1 MRHSSDVAIIGGG
14 VIGCSIAY
22 YLAKQGIRSTVFE
35 QRRFGSG
42 ASGATAGVIGPLQ
55 HIPPTSRATLALGLR
70 SLEMFPTLVSEL
82 SEAGVDPEY
91 RQNGI
96 LSVALTPEQADEL
109 KRNLTWQGETGL
121 GPRWLSSRE
130 VLDRE
135 PLINPEVLGAVFS
148 PREGHVRGQR
158 LVDALV
164 HAASKLGASFVEG
177 AEVTGLETEGRRV
190 TGVRVAGAA
199 HPAGHTVLAAGP
211 WSGIAGRW
219 VPDRIPVRP
228 VKGQRILLRS
238 RGLLPTCPVRSSAG
252 YTLPQA
258 DGNILVG
265 ATRHEGEF
273 DQEITADAV
282 AQSIADAALAFPVLR
297 KARFVEARAGVRPGS
312 PDGVPLIGPLPEWD
326 GLSVASGHD
335 AVGIMLSPGTAELVA
350 DYIRTGDEGPLRPF
364 SPSRFAANAGAEAQ
378 E

>member
-1 MRHSSDVAIIGGG
+1 MRYSYDVAVIGGG

-22 YLAKQGIRSTVFE
+22 YLARQGIRSTVFE

-42 ASGATAGVIGPLQ
+42 ASGAAAGVIGPLQ
-55 HIPPTSRATLALGLR
+55 HIPPTSRASMALGLR
-70 SLEMFPTLVSEL
+70 SLEMFPTLASEL
-82 SEAGVDPEY
+82 SEAGVDPEF

-96 LSVALTPEQADEL
+96 LSVALTPAQADEL
-109 KRNLTWQGETGL
+109 KRNLTWQAETGL
-121 GPRWLSSRE
+121 GLRWLSSHE

-135 PLINPEVLGAVFS
+135 PLINPDVLGAVFS
-148 PREGHVRGQR
+148 PKEGHLRGQR

-177 AEVTGLETEGRRV
+177 AEVTGLETQGRRV

-238 RGLLPTCPVRSSAG
+238 RGLLPACPVRSFTG
-252 YTLPQA
+252 YTLPQV

-282 AQSIADAALAFPVLR
+282 AQSIAYAALAFPVLR
-297 KARFVEARAGVRPGS
+297 RARFIEARAGVRPGS
-312 PDGVPLIGPLPEWD
+312 PDGVPLIGPLPERD
-326 GLSVASGHD
+326 GVSVVSGHD
-335 AVGIMLSPGTAELVA
+335 AVGIMLSPGTAQLVA
-350 DYIRTGDEGPLRPF
+350 DYIRTGDEGPLQPF
-364 SPSRFAANAGAEAQ
+364 SPARFGTNPGAEAQ

>member
-1 MRHSSDVAIIGGG
+1 MRRSSDVAIIGGG

-22 YLAKQGIRSTVFE
+22 YLVKQGIRSTVFE
-35 QRRFGSG
+35 QRRVGSG

-70 SLEMFPTLVSEL
+70 SLEMFPSLASEL
-82 SEAGVDPEY
+82 FEAGIDPEF

-96 LSVALTPEQADEL
+96 LSVALTREQAEEL
-109 KRNLTWQGETGL
+109 KRNLTWQADTGL

-135 PLINPEVLGAVFS
+135 PLINPAVLGAVFS
-148 PREGHVRGQR
+148 PREGHLRGQR

-177 AEVTGLETEGRRV
+177 AEVTGLETQGRRV
-190 TGVRVAGAA
+190 TGVRVGATA

-211 WSGIAGRW
+211 WSGVVGRW
-219 VPDRIPVRP
+219 VPDQIPVRP

-238 RGLLPTCPVRSSAG
+238 RGFLPACPVRSFAG

-273 DQEITADAV
+273 DQDVTADAV
-282 AQSIADAALAFPVLR
+282 ARSIADATLAFPVLG
-297 KARFVEARAGVRPGS
+297 KAKFIEARAGVRPGS
-312 PDGVPLIGPLPEWD
+312 PDSVPLIGPLPEWD

-350 DYIRTGDEGPLRPF
+350 DYIRTGDEGPLQPF
-364 SPSRFAANAGAEAQ
+364 SPARFGTNARVAKHE
-378 E
+378 

>member
-1 MRHSSDVAIIGGG
+1 MRDSSDVAIIGGG

-55 HIPPTSRATLALGLR
+55 HIPPTSRPTLALGLR
-70 SLEMFPTLVSEL
+70 SLDMFPTLASEL
-82 SEAGVDPEY
+82 SEAGVDPEFQ
-91 RQNGI
+91 QNGI
-96 LSVALTPEQADEL
+96 LRLALTPEQVEEL
-109 KRNLTWQGETGL
+109 EHNLTWQGETGL

-135 PLINPEVLGAVFS
+135 PLISPEVLGAVFS
-148 PREGHVRGQR
+148 PKEGHLRGQR

-177 AEVTGLETEGRRV
+177 AEVTGLETQGRRV
-190 TGVRVAGAA
+190 TGVRVADAA
-199 HPAGHTVLAAGP
+199 HPASHTVLAAGP

-238 RGLLPTCPVRSSAG
+238 RGFLPACPVLSFAG
-252 YTLPQA
+252 YTLPQV

-297 KARFVEARAGVRPGS
+297 RAQFIEARAGVRPGS
-312 PDGVPLIGPLPEWD
+312 PDGIPLIGPLPEWD

-335 AVGIMLSPGTAELVA
+335 AVGIMLSPGTAQLVA
-350 DYIRTGDEGPLRPF
+350 DYIRTGDEGPLQPF
-364 SPSRFAANAGAEAQ
+364 SPARFDTNARAVAKE
-378 E
+378 

>member
-1 MRHSSDVAIIGGG
+1 MRHPSDVAIIGGG

-22 YLAKQGIRSTVFE
+22 YLARQGIRSTVFE

-70 SLEMFPTLVSEL
+70 SLEMFPTLASEL
-82 SEAGVDPEY
+82 SEAGVDPEF

-96 LSVALTPEQADEL
+96 LSVALTAGQAEEL

-121 GPRWLSSRE
+121 GARWLSSRE

-135 PLINPEVLGAVFS
+135 PFINPDVLGAVFS
-148 PREGHVRGQR
+148 PREGHLRGQR

-177 AEVTGLETEGRRV
+177 TEVTGLETQGRRV
-190 TGVRVAGAA
+190 TGLRVAGAT

-228 VKGQRILLRS
+228 VKGQRILLHS
-238 RGLLPTCPVRSSAG
+238 RGLLPACPIRSFAG
-252 YTLPQA
+252 YTLPQV

-273 DQEITADAV
+273 DQEITADAI
-282 AQSIADAALAFPVLR
+282 AESIADAALAFPLLR

-335 AVGIMLSPGTAELVA
+335 AVGIMLSPGTAELIA
-350 DYIRTGDEGPLRPF
+350 DYIRTGDEGPLQPF
-364 SPSRFAANAGAEAQ
+364 SPSRFDTNAQAGARD
-378 E
+378 